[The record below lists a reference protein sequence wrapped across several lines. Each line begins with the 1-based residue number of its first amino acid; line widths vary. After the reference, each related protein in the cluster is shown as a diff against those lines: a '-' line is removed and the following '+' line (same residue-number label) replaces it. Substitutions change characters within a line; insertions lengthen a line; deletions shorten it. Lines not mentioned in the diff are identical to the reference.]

1 MILLTCIFST
11 LDAAVTLVHAAGA
24 ADVGQWPRLLL
35 AGSGLLAGVLF
46 DGWEHRVGNMLMYC
60 VTILSVL
67 CIVILDNG
75 GAFWLGLAVF
85 YLSAGFFVVF
95 FTASFMRLSKYEKCP
110 QLWAGLG
117 RAVNNLCAFWMGPMS
132 VALLRSDREVLRTGT
147 LLVLLVLISLAFFF
161 QCRRDGKCARGEP
174 GKRPGAC
181 AGRSPANGSVCRRF
195 FPDGTGKRGAAR
207 IAGVGGKCAG
217 HCGAAA
223 HFPGGAVPAYRQSE

>member
-1 MILLTCIFST
+1 
-11 LDAAVTLVHAAGA
+11 
-24 ADVGQWPRLLL
+24 
-35 AGSGLLAGVLF
+35 
-46 DGWEHRVGNMLMYC
+46 MYC

-147 LLVLLVLISLAFFF
+147 LLVLLVLISLPFSSIPMP
-161 QCRRDGKCARGEP
+161 QRWEM
-174 GKRPGAC
+174 RPGR
-181 AGRSPANGSVCRRF
+181 AGKTSGSLRGTKSGGWKRLQKI
-195 FPDGTGKRGAAR
+195 FP
-207 IAGVGGKCAG
+207 
-217 HCGAAA
+217 
-223 HFPGGAVPAYRQSE
+223 